1 MQAITIG
8 FQMKD
13 LIAIAPTG
21 EGKTLAYLIPII
33 NFILPLERIT
43 GTNGDKG
50 PYALILAPSRQ
61 LAEQIQS
68 DFIKISKG
76 LGLSALRLVGGYQLE
91 LQSLSLWKGAD
102 IIIGTPGRIKEMIE
116 KRHLSLERLSWVVI
130 D

>member
-1 MQAITIG
+1 MKNFKELNYEKPRPIQMQAITIG

-50 PYALILAPSRQ
+50 PYALILAPSR
-61 LAEQIQS
+61 
-68 DFIKISKG
+68 
-76 LGLSALRLVGGYQLE
+76 
-91 LQSLSLWKGAD
+91 
-102 IIIGTPGRIKEMIE
+102 
-116 KRHLSLERLSWVVI
+116 
-130 D
+130 